1 MPDEGLE
8 IGRRTFEVG
17 LPALVQGVDLGERE
31 FAEQTVV
38 ATINSEEAVLQ
49 LKSRVGRGVKVRLSL
64 HVPRT
69 FLLEKALDLNLTGT
83 ICDSPAPVKGT
94 RSKSAVRVRLDRMFR
109 ILPAS
114 V

>member
-1 MPDEGLE
+1 MRDEELKTGH
-8 IGRRTFEVG
+8 RTFKVG

-31 FAEQTVV
+31 FAEQAVV
-38 ATINSEEAVLQ
+38 STINSEEAILQ
-49 LKSRVGRGVKVRLSL
+49 LRSKVGPGVKVRLSL

-83 ICDSPAPVKGT
+83 VCDSPEHIKGMRT
-94 RSKSAVRVRLDRMFR
+94 KAAVRVRLDRMFR

-114 V
+114 I